1 MQNFVGKK
9 PPKLLAVF
17 RPSLMTSHLDLSVV
31 VPLYNEEESL
41 PHLVEQLLQA
51 LRPSGERFELVLV
64 NDGSSDDTA
73 RVLEQLSGEV
83 PELVAVLLRKNY
95 GQTAAMAAG
104 FDAACGEVIVSLD
117 GDLQN
122 DPSDIPMLLSKL
134 REGYDLVSG
143 WRHQRQDAAIQ
154 RKLPSKIANRL
165 IGRVTGVRLHDYG
178 CSLKAYR
185 REVLADM
192 RLYGEL
198 HRFLPALAFIEGA
211 RITEVKVNHRARQ
224 YGSSK
229 YGIDRTFR
237 VLMDLL
243 TVWFMKRFLTRPM
256 YVFGFG
262 GLIAMFGSLVASTY
276 LLAVKLMGGDI
287 GNRPLLTLAVV
298 LGLAGIQ
305 LFCFGLLGEL
315 LIRTYHESQGR
326 PIYRI
331 RDTLRGGRTG

>member
-1 MQNFVGKK
+1 M
-9 PPKLLAVF
+9 
-17 RPSLMTSHLDLSVV
+17 STHLDLSVV

-64 NDGSSDDTA
+64 NDGSSDRTA
-73 RVLEQLSGEV
+73 EVLTRLSHEV

-104 FDAACGEVIVSLD
+104 FDVAKGEVIISLD

-122 DPSDIPMLLSKL
+122 DPADIPMLLAKL

-154 RKLPSKIANRL
+154 RKLPSTIANRL

-185 REVLADM
+185 REVLADL

-262 GLIAMFGSLVASTY
+262 GLIAMLASVLASTY

-331 RDTLRGGRTG
+331 RETLRGGRAV

>member
-1 MQNFVGKK
+1 MSA
-9 PPKLLAVF
+9 P
-17 RPSLMTSHLDLSVV
+17 LDLSVV

-41 PHLVEQLLQA
+41 PHLVEQLLAA

-64 NDGSSDDTA
+64 NDGSSDRTA
-73 RVLEQLSGEV
+73 EVLERLSQDI
-83 PELVAVLLRKNY
+83 PELVGVLLRKNY

-104 FDAACGEVIVSLD
+104 FDVAQGEVIVSLD

-122 DPSDIPMLLSKL
+122 DPADIPMLLAKL

-143 WRHQRQDAAIQ
+143 WRHQRQDAALQ

-178 CSLKAYR
+178 CSLKAYSR
-185 REVLADM
+185 DVLSDM

-224 YGSSK
+224 FGSSK

-262 GLIAMFGSLVASTY
+262 GLIAILLSLVASSY

-287 GNRPLLTLAVV
+287 ANRPLLTLAVV

-305 LFCFGLLGEL
+305 MFCFGLLGEL
-315 LIRTYHESQGR
+315 QIRTYHESQDR

-331 RDTLRGGRTG
+331 RETLRGGRDA